1 MTPSEPALSPEQ
13 CAPVLRALGEPLRL
27 RILSA
32 LRAGPLAVCEL
43 STRIGARQYQVSRH
57 VGALHDLGL
66 VRRSRA
72 GQRVMYALSE
82 RVQANGGEAANVELG
97 CCCVRLE

>member
-1 MTPSEPALSPEQ
+1 MTPIEPALSPEQ

-32 LRAGPLAVCEL
+32 LRDGPLAVRDL
-43 STRIGARQYQVSRH
+43 STRLGARQYQVSRH
-57 VGALHDLGL
+57 LGALHDLGL
-66 VRRSRA
+66 VRRSRE

-82 RVQANGGEAANVELG
+82 RVQAHGGDAANVELG

>member
-1 MTPSEPALSPEQ
+1 MTPPEPALSPEQ

-32 LRAGPLAVCEL
+32 LRDQPLAVCDL
-43 STRIGARQYQVSRH
+43 SARLQARQYQVSRH
-57 VGALHDLGL
+57 LGALHDLGL
-66 VRRSRA
+66 VRRTRE

-82 RVQANGGEAANVELG
+82 RVQANGGDAANVELG